1 MKQFTYSI
9 VVLIISIHTAF
20 SQNNTDA
27 ETVINNYLASVKTS
41 AIRTNF
47 KLIVTEK
54 NKVNSQTNS
63 GMFTLKGSKFVLEMD
78 ETKAWFDGKTQWAYV
93 AESNEVS
100 ITEPTVDEIASINP
114 LAILAGYKAKSNV
127 RFSKTKSAQNHII
140 ELMPKNKNNDFSKI
154 TVQINKANNQLVSI
168 IMVDKKANI
177 TTLLLQNYQKVT
189 KLNDDFFVFNKNAY
203 KNVTIN
209 DLR

>member
-127 RFSKTKSAQNHII
+127 RFSKTKSAQNNII

-168 IMVDKKANI
+168 IMIDKKANI

>member
-63 GMFTLKGSKFVLEMD
+63 GMFTLKGNKFVLEMD

-127 RFSKTKSAQNHII
+127 RFSKTKSAQSHII

>member
-63 GMFTLKGSKFVLEMD
+63 GMFTLKGNKFVLEMD

-168 IMVDKKANI
+168 IMIDKKANI

>member
-27 ETVINNYLASVKTS
+27 ETVINNYLTSVKTS

-63 GMFTLKGSKFVLEMD
+63 GMFTLKRSKFVLEMD

-168 IMVDKKANI
+168 IMIDKKANI

>member
-9 VVLIISIHTAF
+9 VVLIISIHTVF

-63 GMFTLKGSKFVLEMD
+63 GMFTLKGNKFVLEMD